1 MSGYIVITMNLEKPK
16 RLAILEWRREYDSI
30 LTVMCYIVLM
40 LSASPI
46 SSLKDIIDKLSE
58 KCNI

>member
-1 MSGYIVITMNLEKPK
+1 MNLEKPK
-16 RLAILEWRREYDSI
+16 RLTILEWRREYDSI

-46 SSLKDIIDKLSE
+46 SSLKDIIDKLSK

>member
-1 MSGYIVITMNLEKPK
+1 MSGYILITMNLEKPK
-16 RLAILEWRREYDSI
+16 RLTILEWRREYDSI
-30 LTVMCYIVLM
+30 LTVIILM

-46 SSLKDIIDKLSE
+46 SSRKDIIHKLSE